1 MKLDWFY
8 AVKLVLITVLTL
20 ALHVMLEPGGGVTPQ
35 RYLSGPC
42 TSAACARDF
51 LQRRLK
57 ESLSPDPGDGGRQR
71 ICSYLKTSV

>member
-51 LQRRLK
+51 RAFK
-57 ESLSPDPGDGGRQR
+57 WCVSSAE
-71 ICSYLKTSV
+71 VHF